1 MYLRRNFVDIAAL
14 SVIMSTNQIAQSTS
28 IAVMDNIKD
37 VAEQQ
42 GSQLLEMMQETIP
55 EHPTMGNQIDIRL

>member
-1 MYLRRNFVDIAAL
+1 MDIAAL
-14 SVIMSTNQIAQSTS
+14 SIVMSTNQIAQSTS

-42 GSQLLEMMQETIP
+42 GSRLLEMMQETIP